1 MEDEQFFED
10 QEQFRNL
17 HFRMYENKYPQ
28 IEDLVYVKID
38 EKLDIGSYNVSLL
51 EYDNIKGILFTYE
64 KSNSKRKKI
73 VNNNIPIGK
82 ELIVRILRIDSQKG
96 FIDLSNKNIKEEEKK
111 EITQKFGKSKAV
123 EGIIKI
129 LSVHTNKS
137 MEFLYKN
144 IIWPL
149 YKTYQH
155 ALDALKCL
163 LNGDTHIFENLKIS
177 DSIKN
182 ELINILKKRLVPEPI
197 KIRSIFRLTCY
208 TFNGIDDIRN
218 TLLNGEKI
226 GTKDIPIKFRL
237 VTPPLYECEV
247 ITINKN
253 EGFKIIQ
260 SGLNEVKKSIKEKG
274 GSFKLKIK
282 PIIIGENAKNIE
294 EQIKEALNNKEDEYL
309 DEKDQ
314 DEEIESFYF
323 ER

>member
-1 MEDEQFFED
+1 MEDEKFFED
-10 QEQFRNL
+10 QEQFRKL

-38 EKLDIGSYNVSLL
+38 EKLDIGSYEVSLL

-64 KSNSKRKKI
+64 KSNNKRKKI

-82 ELIVRILRIDSQKG
+82 ELIVRVLRIDTQKG
-96 FIDLSNKNIKEEEKK
+96 FIDLSNKNIKEDEKK

-144 IIWPL
+144 IIWHL

-177 DSIKN
+177 DEIKN
-182 ELINILKKRLVPEPI
+182 ELINIVKKRLVPEPI

-253 EGFKIIQ
+253 EGFKIIE
-260 SGLNEVKKSIKEKG
+260 SGLNEVKKNIKEKG
-274 GSFKLKIK
+274 GSFKLIIK

-294 EQIKEALNNKEDEYL
+294 EQIKEAL
-309 DEKDQ
+309 
-314 DEEIESFYF
+314 YF
-323 ER
+323 ILKGKI

>member
-1 MEDEQFFED
+1 MEDKQFFED
-10 QEQFRNL
+10 QEKFRKL

-38 EKLDIGSYNVSLL
+38 EKLDIGSYEVSLL

-73 VNNNIPIGK
+73 VNNNIPMGK
-82 ELIVRILRIDSQKG
+82 ELIVRVLRIDSQKG
-96 FIDLSNKNIKEEEKK
+96 FIDLSNKNLKEEEKK

-177 DSIKN
+177 DEIKN
-182 ELINILKKRLVPEPI
+182 ELINI
-197 KIRSIFRLTCY
+197 
-208 TFNGIDDIRN
+208 
-218 TLLNGEKI
+218 
-226 GTKDIPIKFRL
+226 
-237 VTPPLYECEV
+237 
-247 ITINKN
+247 
-253 EGFKIIQ
+253 
-260 SGLNEVKKSIKEKG
+260 
-274 GSFKLKIK
+274 
-282 PIIIGENAKNIE
+282 
-294 EQIKEALNNKEDEYL
+294 
-309 DEKDQ
+309 
-314 DEEIESFYF
+314 
-323 ER
+323 